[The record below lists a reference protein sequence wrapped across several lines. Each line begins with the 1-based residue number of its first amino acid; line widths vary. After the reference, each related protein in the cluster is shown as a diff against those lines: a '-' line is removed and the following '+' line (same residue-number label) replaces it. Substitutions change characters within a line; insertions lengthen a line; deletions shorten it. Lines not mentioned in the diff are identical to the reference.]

1 MDIESGTHRRVEKLA
16 ALEMRPM
23 ERHGKVVPGLRWN
36 PLCFDQ
42 TTGTG
47 CFVVQFEP
55 GGVSVPHEHPGPEE
69 FYVIDGEFCDHD
81 GHTYRAGEFVSL
93 GAGTRHY
100 SYSEH
105 GALILAWLT
114 ETNRPL
120 HRSEA
125 LSFGP
130 DTVGQARFS
139 DTGSEMPADHAPG
152 QRRLVEVVND
162 LEFTPFDRYGDEVAK
177 LFWNPVSFDRGTG
190 KGCFVIRFKPGGVST
205 PHEHHGMEEFYVLDG
220 TVVDHDGVH
229 YTRGDFVSLGPGVKH
244 YSHSPDGVLVIAW
257 LTGTNRPLSEGEAL
271 SFGPDVVNRARYR
284 T

>member
-1 MDIESGTHRRVEKLA
+1 
-16 ALEMRPM
+16 M

-36 PLCFDQ
+36 PLCSDQ
-42 TTGTG
+42 PPAPAAS
-47 CFVVQFEP
+47 VQFEP
-55 GGVSVPHEHPGPEE
+55 GGVSVPPRTPGARRV
-69 FYVIDGEFCDHD
+69 YVLDGEFCDHD
-81 GHTYRAGEFVSL
+81 GTHLPARQFVSL
-93 GAGTRHY
+93 TGTP
-100 SYSEH
+100 
-105 GALILAWLT
+105 ALLLLRARRPHPRLAD
-114 ETNRPL
+114 RDQSAL
-120 HRSEA
+120 HHREA

-139 DTGSEMPADHAPG
+139 DNGSEAPVDHAPG
-152 QRRLVEVVND
+152 QHRLVEVVND

-220 TVVDHDGVH
+220 TVVDHDGVR
-229 YTRGDFVSLGPGVKH
+229 YTKGDFVSLGPGVKH

-257 LTGTNRPLSEGEAL
+257 LTGTNRPLTEGEAL